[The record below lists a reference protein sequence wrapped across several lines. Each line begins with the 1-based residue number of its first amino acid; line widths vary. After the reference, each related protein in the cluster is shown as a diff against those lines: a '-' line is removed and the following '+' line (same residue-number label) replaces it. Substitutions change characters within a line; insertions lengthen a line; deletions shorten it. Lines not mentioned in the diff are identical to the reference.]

1 MGIDDLQL
9 GRLGRME
16 SIKHGGAETLISLSL
31 LCWFLGPR
39 SNHLEKIDIF
49 LSACCQMKHCFYH
62 LEKPPL
68 NSAQIREFLGKIGL
82 GGLELLLGT
91 LMELLP
97 REPNLE
103 LMEKVQMDGQFVTGY
118 GGFP

>member
-1 MGIDDLQL
+1 MLVFGSQVKSLRENRHFFVCLLSD
-9 GRLGRME
+9 
-16 SIKHGGAETLISLSL
+16 ETL
-31 LCWFLGPR
+31 F
-39 SNHLEKIDIF
+39 
-49 LSACCQMKHCFYH
+49 FYH